1 MKIPKEAQEALV
13 RQVFKRFKLWD
24 IFIIVFVLLISFSVF
39 LLYVS
44 ADKGEN
50 VEITVDGELHSMYP
64 LYENKTIDII
74 TKNGNLKVCIKDNE
88 AYILDAD
95 CNDKMCIKDRP
106 VSRKGQTIVCLP
118 LKVIVKIGGNK
129 YEYAY

>member
-1 MKIPKEAQEALV
+1 MIHKEAQEALV
-13 RQVFKRFKLWD
+13 QQVFKRFKLWD
-24 IFIIVFVLLISFSVF
+24 MIIVVFTLVISVAVF
-39 LLYVS
+39 LCYIS

-50 VEITVDGELHSMYP
+50 VEITINGELHSIYP

-74 TKNGNLKVCIKDNE
+74 TKNGNLKVCIEDNE
-88 AYILDAD
+88 AYISEAD

-118 LKVIVKIGGNK
+118 LKVIVKIGGNE